1 MEPWEEIVEKKK
13 KFLKSQIP
21 EEWILQDIKSPD
33 EEPNVLN
40 YLEKLLDSREIYI
53 TNLTLDELLAEQLS
67 GKLSALEIAKAFTHR
82 AALTH
87 QITNCCTELFF
98 DQAYE
103 QARKLDNYL
112 SQTGELIGPFHGIPV
127 SLKDQLNVKGVATS
141 IGYVH
146 RLFDIVEDEQDEAVL
161 VKQLRIQGALL
172 YMKTTVPMAM
182 LLYETFSSAYGYT
195 ENALNRHYS
204 AGGSSGGE
212 AVVIKA
218 KACILGIGTDIGGSL
233 RCPAIFNG
241 IWSIRP
247 TVNRF
252 SYLNALN
259 SWEHQ
264 EIIPSTIG
272 PMANRL
278 EDLEYFGK
286 HLLGSDFQSTH
297 DPKVPPI
304 LWKENIELP
313 KRLAFGFAKWNKIT
327 MPHPPILRVLET
339 VKESLIAQGHEVIEW
354 EPPVS
359 DLELCEYSDL
369 VFGVDGF
376 LEMEKEIA
384 NSGEP
389 ALEEE
394 LYLTFNGTKP
404 EPITSIEPYWELASR
419 KYRYQQQYLK
429 YWQSTKSKTTTG
441 RPVDGL
447 ITPAWHSCAI
457 KARSNPKIN
466 GDYLVEQNVL
476 DLPVV
481 AIPIGT
487 VDSKIDKK
495 DPDYK
500 PVNELDQ
507 DVYDRYDPDFF
518 NGANISIQLVGL
530 QKFTEERLIK
540 LAAVIRD
547 SVIN

>member
-1 MEPWEEIVEKKK
+1 MEPWKDIVERKK
-13 KFLKSQIP
+13 KFLQSQIP
-21 EEWILQDIKSPD
+21 EEWILQDIKSAD
-33 EEPNVLN
+33 EEPNVSN

-53 TNLTLDELLAEQLS
+53 TNLTLDELLAEQLT

-98 DQAYE
+98 EQAYE
-103 QARKLDNYL
+103 QAKKLDDHL
-112 SQTGELIGPFHGIPV
+112 TKTGELIGPFHGIPI

-146 RLFDIVEDEQDEAVL
+146 RLHDIVENEEDEAVL

-182 LLYETFSSAYGYT
+182 LLYDTFSNAYGYT
-195 ENALNRHYS
+195 QNALNRHYS

-218 KACILGIGTDIGGSL
+218 KACVLGIGTDIGGSL
-233 RCPAIFNG
+233 RCPAAFNG

-286 HLLGSDFQSTH
+286 HILGTDFQWTH

-304 LWKENIELP
+304 LWRENIELP
-313 KRLAFGFAKWNKIT
+313 KKLSFGFAKWNKIT
-327 MPHPPILRVLET
+327 MPHPPILRMMET
-339 VKESLIAQGHEVIEW
+339 VKKSLIAQGHEIIEW

-359 DLELCEYSDL
+359 DAELCEYGDI

-376 LEMEKEIA
+376 LEMENEVA

-389 ALEEE
+389 ALTED
-394 LYLTFNGTKP
+394 LYLAFNSTKP
-404 EPITSIEPYWELASR
+404 EPLKSIEPYWKLAGQ
-419 KYRYQQQYLK
+419 KYKYQQKYLS
-429 YWQSTKSKTTTG
+429 YWQSTKTQTTTG
-441 RPVDGL
+441 RPADAL
-447 ITPAWHSCAI
+447 ITPVWHATAV
-457 KARSNPKIN
+457 KAGQNPKIN
-466 GDYLVEQNVL
+466 GDYLVEQNIL
-476 DLPVV
+476 DLP
-481 AIPIGT
+481 AIPIPIGT

-495 DPDYK
+495 DINYK
-500 PVNELDQ
+500 PINEMDQ
-507 DVYDRYDPDFF
+507 DVYDRYDPEFF
-518 NGANISIQLVGL
+518 EGANISIQLVGL
-530 QKFTEERLIK
+530 QKFTEEKLIK
-540 LAAVIRD
+540 LAAVVRD
-547 SVIN
+547 SVMK